1 MLKKLIYRWRL
12 KRILEAKNL
21 NRRQKCLF
29 LLQLLKGEK
38 LTNQRILEKL
48 NVKLTVIMPNIDVY
62 TRRIRDINMCISRK
76 ASISSDMLSFTPTVI
91 VFDVFFT
98 DQNNYYVDVSKSFES
113 FGSECIRLLEALA
126 EGDDV
131 EYGYFEYLNR
141 ILTGILLNIE
151 EVATIIAI
159 SLRD

>member
-1 MLKKLIYRWRL
+1 
-12 KRILEAKNL
+12 
-21 NRRQKCLF
+21 
-29 LLQLLKGEK
+29 
-38 LTNQRILEKL
+38 
-48 NVKLTVIMPNIDVY
+48 
-62 TRRIRDINMCISRK
+62 
-76 ASISSDMLSFTPTVI
+76 MLSFTPTVI

-151 EVATIIAI
+151 EIATIIAI